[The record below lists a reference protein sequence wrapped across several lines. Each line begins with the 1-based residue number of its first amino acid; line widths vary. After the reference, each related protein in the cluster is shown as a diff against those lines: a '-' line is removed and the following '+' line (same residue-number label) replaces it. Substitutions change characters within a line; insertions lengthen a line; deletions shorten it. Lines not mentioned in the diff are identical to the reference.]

1 MGRRSPTPDLGSV
14 PSSVPGAPMT
24 NYSTEIPPEAKA
36 AADRGELIEAIKIT
50 RQITSLGLKEAKEAV
65 DAYLHGATSPR
76 SRGDVQIPLQ
86 AVSALHQGSLIDAIK
101 RTREATGLGLKDA
114 KDVVETYLAAH
125 PNIDAQ
131 FQAAGGRRHVPAL
144 VMMVAGVVLIA
155 AAVYWWLSWV

>member
-14 PSSVPGAPMT
+14 PDSVPGAPMT

-65 DAYLHGATSPR
+65 DAYLHGATSTN
-76 SRGDVQIPLQ
+76 SRGNVQIPLQ

-101 RTREATGLGLKDA
+101 RTREATGLGLKEA
-114 KDVVETYLAAH
+114 KEAVENYLAAH
-125 PNIDAQ
+125 PNTNEQ
-131 FQAAGGRRHVPAL
+131 FRAARGSGSGTAR
-144 VMMVAGVVLIA
+144 VMIIVGVIAAA
-155 AAVYWWLSWV
+155 AAVYWWLSRG